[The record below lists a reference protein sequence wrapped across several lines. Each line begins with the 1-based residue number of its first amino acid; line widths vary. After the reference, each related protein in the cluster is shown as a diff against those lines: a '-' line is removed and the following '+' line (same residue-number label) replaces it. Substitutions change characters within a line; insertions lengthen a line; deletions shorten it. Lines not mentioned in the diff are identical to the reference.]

1 MILTRAWSPKE
12 LTMYDFEFEAQY
24 FGKRVTFTIVNDSER
39 HAREYLHRVYAFDKG
54 SLNLIS
60 KKEV

>member
-1 MILTRAWSPKE
+1 
-12 LTMYDFEFEAQY
+12 MYAFEFEAQY
-24 FGKRVTFTIVNDSER
+24 FGKMVTFTIVKDSER

-60 KKEV
+60 KKEA